1 MAILLASID
10 ATPTPGR
17 RMMTIIGG
25 DFDSFGH
32 PETNAA
38 VLCWAGTEQIQLF
51 SEISDGHRPHVTVEA
66 WDGPAPTDTG
76 EWETHGH
83 AELHSTSGTLGIS
96 IFDEKMLTPF
106 MPIGAPGTYLVDVH
120 AAGRRQIRGLYGKPA
135 WFADELPTG
144 IERFLVRVWPKHSA
158 TSTSPDRPH
167 RTATNPRPP
176 GGPLVAPDHG

>member
-1 MAILLASID
+1 MATLLGSID
-10 ATPTPGR
+10 ATPTPDHC
-17 RMMTIIGG
+17 MVTIIGG

-32 PETNAA
+32 PDTNAA

-76 EWETHGH
+76 EGEAHGH

-96 IFDEKMLTPF
+96 IFDEEMLTPF
-106 MPIGAPGTYLVDVH
+106 MPIGAPGIYAVDVH
-120 AAGRRQIRGLYGKPA
+120 ATGRRQIRALYGTPA

-144 IERFLVRVWPKHSA
+144 IERFRVRVWPKH
-158 TSTSPDRPH
+158 
-167 RTATNPRPP
+167 
-176 GGPLVAPDHG
+176 